1 MGGFVG
7 VWVGRKVGRL
17 VEGGVCRFEDVWIGM

>member
-17 VEGGVCRFEDVWIGM
+17 DGGGVCRFEDVWIGM